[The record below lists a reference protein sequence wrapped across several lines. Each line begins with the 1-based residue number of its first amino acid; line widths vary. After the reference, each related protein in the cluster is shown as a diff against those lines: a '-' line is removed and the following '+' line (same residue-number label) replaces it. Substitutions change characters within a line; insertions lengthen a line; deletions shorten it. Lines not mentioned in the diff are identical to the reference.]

1 MGSMADSVLH
11 TDEQLASIWSLGGLS
26 WRELGRRV
34 WGGINQNDLL
44 NRGYELAYN
53 FLFAVF
59 PLLFFLFALLGIFA
73 SEGGKLR
80 NDFFGYLHLLLPPAA
95 YQILSHTIAEITAN
109 SVAGKLT
116 FGLVLALYSASSG
129 MTQLI
134 STLNAAYEVR
144 EERSWLKVHGISLAL
159 TLAISVLA
167 IGSLFLVLA
176 GGQLINSV
184 GQLVGLHTAAV
195 VVAKLLQWTLA
206 IGFVVLAFA
215 LVYYFAPDVE
225 EQYWYWITPGSVI
238 GVTLWAAA
246 SAGLRA
252 YLHFFNNYT
261 KSYGSLGAVMILML
275 WFYVAGLAV
284 LIGGQVNATIEHAA
298 AEHGHVEA
306 KEPGQ
311 KAA

>member
-1 MGSMADSVLH
+1 MGFMADSVLH

-73 SEGGKLR
+73 SEGGRLR

-95 YQILSHTIAEITAN
+95 YQILSRTIAEITAN

-184 GQLVGLHTAAV
+184 GLLVG
-195 VVAKLLQWTLA
+195 
-206 IGFVVLAFA
+206 
-215 LVYYFAPDVE
+215 
-225 EQYWYWITPGSVI
+225 
-238 GVTLWAAA
+238 
-246 SAGLRA
+246 
-252 YLHFFNNYT
+252 
-261 KSYGSLGAVMILML
+261 SYGRSRRRQA
-275 WFYVAGLAV
+275 LAMDFGYGV
-284 LIGGQVNATIEHAA
+284 RGVGVRPCLLLCSRR
-298 AEHGHVEA
+298 
-306 KEPGQ
+306 
-311 KAA
+311 